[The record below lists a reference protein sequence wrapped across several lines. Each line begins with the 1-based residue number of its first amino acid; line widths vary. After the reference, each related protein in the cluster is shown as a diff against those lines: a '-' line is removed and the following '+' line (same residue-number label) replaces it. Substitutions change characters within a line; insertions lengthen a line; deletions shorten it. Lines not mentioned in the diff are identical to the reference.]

1 MNPHDIYLSRED
13 LMTEEE
19 RVDFTARP
27 GDYRLPLFPR
37 NFNMM
42 RLTELPNPEA
52 MEREAFERRR
62 PALGLRPADLDSIQ
76 AHIVNPSCVDAQ
88 RRRLFSM
95 LKNAML
101 RALIPTS
108 GAASVP
114 ELLDLLRE
122 DLKSGPAAIPDWY
135 TFSTVTMGPRKIRYD
150 YCSNRGCMK
159 TEDLT
164 TKFMLCGA
172 CQVCIYCGPECQKQ
186 DWKARHKQV
195 CKEAKAQRDQA
206 ADVGKMMQRLSDVSL
221 VGGAKGPDIDMGSI
235 LRGLL
240 PPNIEKKVE
249 KRREH
254 LEKEKERD
262 RPGETFG
269 W

>member
-1 MNPHDIYLSRED
+1 MNPHDVYLSRED

-19 RVDFTARP
+19 RVDFTSVPA
-27 GDYRLPLFPR
+27 DYNLPLFPR
-37 NFNMM
+37 NFDMM
-42 RLTELPNPEA
+42 RMTELPAPEA
-52 MEREAFERRR
+52 LEREAFERRR

-76 AHIVNPSCVDAQ
+76 SHMSNPSYAEPQ

-95 LKNAML
+95 LKNSML

-108 GAASVP
+108 GAATVP

-122 DLKSGPAAIPDWY
+122 DLKSGPAAIPEWY
-135 TFSTVTMGPRKIRYD
+135 TFSTVTMGPRKIGYD
-150 YCSNRGCMK
+150 FCSTRGCMK
-159 TEDLT
+159 TEGLE

-172 CQVCIYCGPECQKQ
+172 CSVCVYCGVECQKE

-195 CKEAKAQRDQA
+195 CKEAKAQREQA
-206 ADVGKMMQRLSDVSL
+206 AKVGQMMQRLSDVSL
-221 VGGAKGPDIDMGSI
+221 VGGARGDAMDIGSI
-235 LRGLL
+235 MRGLL
-240 PPNIEKKVE
+240 PEKVEKKVA

-254 LEKEKERD
+254 LEKEKDRD